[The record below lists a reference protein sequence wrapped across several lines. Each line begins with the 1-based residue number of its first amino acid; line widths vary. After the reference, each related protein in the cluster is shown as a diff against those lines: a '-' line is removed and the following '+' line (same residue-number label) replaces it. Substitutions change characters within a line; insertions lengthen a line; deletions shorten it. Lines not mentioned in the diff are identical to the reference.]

1 MSQESDSRP
10 SVVVIGGGY
19 AGIRAA
25 RELDDIADV
34 VLVEPRDSFRHNI
47 GSLRA
52 AVQPDWAPNIF
63 MSYERLLSRGSVVHD
78 RAARVEPGRVE
89 LVSGEVLRPDF
100 LVLATGSRYPFPAK
114 DGEESSERSKDNYA
128 RTAKELERADHAVIL
143 GAGAVGIEM
152 AGEILA
158 QWPDKKVTL
167 LDPSSDV
174 LGGNYPEKLRTA
186 LRKMITEAGVD
197 LRLGEGFTELPEAP
211 AGVVAPFTAQTTT
224 GQTIKADL
232 WLRCFGGAV
241 PSDYLAGSLAA
252 ARNTSGTVRVGDD
265 MRVEDHETVYAV
277 GDIADLGLPT
287 AFLADLQ
294 AEVAAKNIRRHIVGE
309 KEGQDATFADPFPHL
324 VVPFGPGKG
333 TGWLVHQEDLLDDAS
348 VAQLKGD
355 HLLVAMYTDK
365 LGLTEGAWT
374 LGH

>member
-1 MSQESDSRP
+1 M
-10 SVVVIGGGY
+10 
-19 AGIRAA
+19 
-25 RELDDIADV
+25 
-34 VLVEPRDSFRHNI
+34 
-47 GSLRA
+47 
-52 AVQPDWAPNIF
+52 
-63 MSYERLLSRGSVVHD
+63 
-78 RAARVEPGRVE
+78 
-89 LVSGEVLRPDF
+89 
-100 LVLATGSRYPFPAK
+100 
-114 DGEESSERSKDNYA
+114 
-128 RTAKELERADHAVIL
+128 IL

-211 AGVVAPFTAQTTT
+211 AGVVAPFTAQTTM
-224 GQTIKADL
+224 GQTIEADL

-333 TGWLVHQEDLLDDAS
+333 TGWLVHQEDLLDDAA